1 MKTLQS
7 QLVNVLRQEDS
18 LTANGAITHSTSL
31 DSCLD
36 LFFIAGASR
45 RMNPADILYQFQRA
59 FNVNPTL
66 AIQILFWARD
76 CRGGA
81 GEKKFF
87 HVVATH
93 LAKNEKNL
101 WDKVSKLTP
110 EYGTWKDYLTIENSN
125 DHDALAHVIKS
136 LHNSDTL
143 LAKWFPRKGDWFNSL
158 VRHTDSSPKLVR
170 KWLVDLTRVVET
182 KMCNKEWDL
191 IKYEHVPS
199 VAMNRYRNTFTKR
212 DSDRFNSFN
221 EAVLSGDTTVN
232 ASVLFPHELY
242 QAVQRRENLTAVEAQ
257 WKSLPNY
264 MEGCTDRILPV
275 CDVSGSMTGLP
286 MDVSVALGL
295 YISERN
301 EGIFKD
307 AFMTFS
313 ESPEM
318 CYVPGG
324 TLSNR
329 MNALSNA
336 SWGYNTDLHKTFK
349 VLLNKAVKDA
359 VPEDQ
364 MPNKLLIISDMEFDE
379 ACNGTNL
386 DLIKSMYA
394 THGYQLPNV
403 IFWNVNGRVG
413 NVPASCEDKGIGL
426 VSGFSPAILKAILAG
441 KDFTPVSLML
451 EAIDNVRYEP
461 VKSALLK

>member
-87 HVVATH
+87 HVIATH

-110 EYGTWKDYLTIENSN
+110 EYGSWKDYLIIEDSKDAYALAYINDCLLNENS
-125 DHDALAHVIKS
+125 
-136 LHNSDTL
+136 L
-143 LAKWFPRKGDWFNSL
+143 LAKWFPRKGQWFNNL
-158 VRHTDSSPKLVR
+158 VKFKGISPKEVR
-170 KWLVDLTRVVET
+170 KWLVKLTNVVET

-212 DSDRFNSFN
+212 DSNRFNSFN
-221 EAVLSGDTTVN
+221 ELVLSGDTTVN

-242 QAVQRRENLTAVEAQ
+242 QAVQRRENLTAVEA
-257 WKSLPNY
+257 
-264 MEGCTDRILPV
+264 
-275 CDVSGSMTGLP
+275 
-286 MDVSVALGL
+286 
-295 YISERN
+295 
-301 EGIFKD
+301 
-307 AFMTFS
+307 
-313 ESPEM
+313 
-318 CYVPGG
+318 
-324 TLSNR
+324 
-329 MNALSNA
+329 
-336 SWGYNTDLHKTFK
+336 
-349 VLLNKAVKDA
+349 
-359 VPEDQ
+359 
-364 MPNKLLIISDMEFDE
+364 
-379 ACNGTNL
+379 
-386 DLIKSMYA
+386 
-394 THGYQLPNV
+394 
-403 IFWNVNGRVG
+403 
-413 NVPASCEDKGIGL
+413 
-426 VSGFSPAILKAILAG
+426 
-441 KDFTPVSLML
+441 
-451 EAIDNVRYEP
+451 
-461 VKSALLK
+461 